1 MKKLIV
7 KRSILYLSKMYAPGD
22 CLPANNPGMVSSW
35 LAAKSA
41 EWLIEN
47 PPEEAIPET
56 QTGAPDN
63 ENGNPDNKNGVP
75 DNENGN
81 FDTGNGEQA
90 TGETAAVVTDNEEA
104 AALARLSVPKL
115 RQKAAAKG
123 IDTSGAQNKEQLITL
138 LTAGALLNNGL

>member
-1 MKKLIV
+1 MKKLIA
-7 KRSILYLSKMYAPGD
+7 KRCILYLSKMYALGD

-41 EWLIEN
+41 EWLTDN
-47 PPEEAIPET
+47 PPEEAMPGSK
-56 QTGAPDN
+56 TGVPDN
-63 ENGNPDNKNGVP
+63 ENGNPDNKNGS
-75 DNENGN
+75 

-90 TGETAAVVTDNEEA
+90 PGETMAVETDNEEA
-104 AALARLSVPKL
+104 AALAKLSVPKL

-138 LTAGALLNNGL
+138 LTAGAVLNNGL